1 MISTRGMLSM
11 KLFCGKAITPLFH
24 WSFRASV
31 KLGVWVMMVAI
42 VIPFQVGSAEPADAK
57 ELVKLA
63 MDHWRGV
70 TSYSEMTMTIHRK
83 DWQRSMSMRAWSEG
97 DKLSLVRVTE
107 PRKDTGN
114 GTLLKDNDMW
124 SYSPKINRIIKIPSS
139 MMSQGWMGSD
149 FSNKDISKSTD
160 ILDQY
165 DHSLSTQTEQE
176 GHTVYT
182 IEAIPHED
190 AATVWGKEVLKIRD
204 DYVMLEEQFWDQDGV
219 LVKVMKATEVTQM
232 GGRSV
237 ARILR
242 MGKLE
247 TPDEWTEMEIS
258 VIEFDLDLPAGVFT
272 LSNLRNPR
280 Q

>member
-1 MISTRGMLSM
+1 MEFSNRLIFKSWFQAGFKPCLLTPMMLGIAAF
-11 KLFCGKAITPLFH
+11 LFSGQL
-24 WSFRASV
+24 
-31 KLGVWVMMVAI
+31 VA
-42 VIPFQVGSAEPADAK
+42 AEINTAR
-57 ELVKLA
+57 ELVQRA
-63 MDHWRGV
+63 MDHWRGIN
-70 TSYSEMTMTIHRK
+70 SYSEMTMTIHRAK
-83 DWQRSMSMRAWSEG
+83 WERSMSMRSWSEG

-107 PRKDTGN
+107 PKKDAGN

-165 DHSLSTQTEQE
+165 DHTLTAQVEE
-176 GHTVYT
+176 NGHTVYT

-190 AATVWGKEVLKIRD
+190 AAIVWGKEVLRIRD
-204 DYVMLEEQFWDQDGV
+204 DYVLLEEQYWDQDGE
-219 LVKVMKATEVTQM
+219 LVKVLRASEVVEM

-237 ARILR
+237 ARVLR

-247 TPDEWTEMEIS
+247 SPDEWTEMTVS
-258 VIEFDLDLPAGVFT
+258 LIEFDLELPAGIFT

>member
-1 MISTRGMLSM
+1 MSGFEYAVFRLESKHALLLVMLSLTM
-11 KLFCGKAITPLFH
+11 LTSQSL
-24 WSFRASV
+24 
-31 KLGVWVMMVAI
+31 VADG
-42 VIPFQVGSAEPADAK
+42 PDAR
-57 ELVKLA
+57 ELVKAA
-63 MDHWRGV
+63 MGHWRG
-70 TSYSEMTMTIHRK
+70 TNSYSEITMTIHRT

-97 DKLSLVRVTE
+97 DKLSLVRVTK
-107 PRKDTGN
+107 PKKDAGN

-165 DHSLSTQTEQE
+165 DHSLTATTEE
-176 GHTVYT
+176 DGHTVYT
-182 IEAIPHED
+182 IEAVPHED
-190 AATVWGKEVLKIRD
+190 AAIVWGKEVLKIRD
-204 DYVMLEEQFWDQDGV
+204 DFVMLEEQYWDQDGELIKV
-219 LVKVMKATEVTQM
+219 LKVQEVVEM
-232 GGRSV
+232 GGRQV
-237 ARILR
+237 ARVMR

-247 TPDEWTEMEIS
+247 TPDEWTEMTIS
-258 VIEFDLDLPAGVFT
+258 VIRFDIELPPGVFT

>member
-1 MISTRGMLSM
+1 MLRLIFLMLVTTTSPGVFTGMLS
-11 KLFCGKAITPLFH
+11 
-24 WSFRASV
+24 ASE
-31 KLGVWVMMVAI
+31 I
-42 VIPFQVGSAEPADAK
+42 ADAR
-57 ELVKLA
+57 ELVRAA
-63 MDHWRGV
+63 MDHWRGLN
-70 TSYSEMTMTIHRK
+70 SYSQMTMTIHRA

-107 PRKDTGN
+107 PKKDAGN

-139 MMSQGWMGSD
+139 MMNQGWMGSD

-165 DHSLSTQTEQE
+165 DHSLAGQSQQD

-190 AATVWGKEVLKIRD
+190 AAIVWGKEVLMIRD
-204 DYVMLEEQFWDQDGV
+204 DFVLLEQQYWDQDGE
-219 LVKVMKATEVTQM
+219 LVKVMRTGDIAEM
-232 GGRSV
+232 GGRQV
-237 ARILR
+237 ARVMR
-242 MGKLE
+242 MGKLD
-247 TPDEWTEMEIS
+247 TPDEWTEMS
-258 VIEFDLDLPAGVFT
+258 VSEIEFDIDLPAGLFT